1 MKLNYGT
8 FGNALLVTEDLDP
21 VYVLLVNSGMSMPF
35 LKRFCLAYW
44 CFYHSGVAAKIAE
57 SPRNFWGRMET
68 AIADKWPR
76 GVERRH
82 FRGKAC
88 ETALD
93 YMQSIGAKPEAIVDM
108 MTEGETCAEVMAS
121 AMKFP
126 AFGPWIGFKI
136 ADMKERVLAQPCEFA
151 PGFLDIFKDP
161 AIGAAL
167 VRQDAYQT
175 GVVNA
180 KPLRPHEV
188 NEVVVELCKLFRRRK
203 APPLVNG
210 GSGRRVGPQEV
221 ETILCKWK
229 SHLRNHYPVGK
240 DTREIGEQLR
250 GTDFGRGLKKRLVG
264 GLPYERL
271 DRWERTL
278 R

>member
-1 MKLNYGT
+1 
-8 FGNALLVTEDLDP
+8 
-21 VYVLLVNSGMSMPF
+21 
-35 LKRFCLAYW
+35 
-44 CFYHSGVAAKIAE
+44 
-57 SPRNFWGRMET
+57 
-68 AIADKWPR
+68 
-76 GVERRH
+76 
-82 FRGKAC
+82 
-88 ETALD
+88 
-93 YMQSIGAKPEAIVDM
+93 
-108 MTEGETCAEVMAS
+108 
-121 AMKFP
+121 MKFP

-136 ADMKERVLAQPCEFA
+136 ADMKERVLAQPCEFE

-180 KPLRPHEV
+180 KPLRPHDV
-188 NEVVVELCKLFRRRK
+188 NQVVIELCSLFRRRK
-203 APPLVNG
+203 APPTYD
-210 GSGRRVGPQEV
+210 RRVGPQEV

-240 DTREIGEQLR
+240 DTREIGEQLIHI
-250 GTDFGRGLKKRLVG
+250 DFGRGLKKRLIK

-271 DRWERTL
+271 DRWERSL

>member
-1 MKLNYGT
+1 MKLNYES
-8 FGNALLVTEDLDP
+8 FGNALLATEDLDP
-21 VYVLLVNSGMSMPF
+21 VYVLLVNSGSSMPF

-57 SPRNFWGRMET
+57 VPHHFWGLMET
-68 AIADKWPR
+68 AIEEKWPR

-88 ETALD
+88 GNALD
-93 YMQSIGAKPEAIVDM
+93 YMQRLGVKPEKVVDM
-108 MTEGETCAEVMAS
+108 MTEGDTCAEVMKS
-121 AMKFP
+121 AMVFP

-136 ADMKERVLAQPCEFA
+136 ADMKERVLAQPCKFET
-151 PGFLDIFKDP
+151 GFLDIFKDP

-167 VRQDAYQT
+167 VRKDAY
-175 GVVNA
+175 NA
-180 KPLRPHEV
+180 NLTNANALPPREV
-188 NEVVVELCKLFRRRK
+188 NEVVVELCKLFRRKK
-203 APPLVNG
+203 APPTHD
-210 GSGRRVGPQEV
+210 RRVGPQEV

-240 DTREIGEQLR
+240 DTREIAEQLKH
-250 GTDFGRGLKKRLVG
+250 TDFGRSLKKRLMG
-264 GLPYERL
+264 GLPFERL
-271 DRWERTL
+271 NRWERSF